1 MPQCQLASNFHEV
14 HHYASLPKARGQLT
28 SNLHEVHRYAS
39 LPKAK
44 GQGTGM
50 ACPK

>member
-1 MPQCQLASNFHEV
+1 MRPIDL
-14 HHYASLPKARGQLT
+14 K
-28 SNLHEVHRYAS
+28 HEVHRYAS
-39 LPKAK
+39 LPRAR